1 MLNFLQPC
9 VTGKHVSLQVYA
21 SQLLGAQHM
30 DIHWVEKKNKQKNCF
45 WKNHSYHQF
54 SGLLNRNSPWKRL
67 QFRRSS
73 NSEPCWTTPF
83 SKNFFYAFL
92 DLPHLCTAFQI
103 PSYTDLKSKDEA
115 ISLPLQKP
123 GKRIEFLC
131 GIWQDC
137 LCVKSHTAVPKQ
149 FGSGLSLEQEALH
162 MGLLVLSVRAMLL

>member
-1 MLNFLQPC
+1 MCCWQACFS
-9 VTGKHVSLQVYA
+9 TGH
-21 SQLLGAQHM
+21 LLGAQYMGTHS
-30 DIHWVEKKNKQKNCF
+30 VEKNKNKQNLLK
-45 WKNHSYHQF
+45 KNHSYHQF
-54 SGLLNRNSPWKRL
+54 SSLLNKNSPWERL
-67 QFRRSS
+67 QFRSSS
-73 NSEPCWTTPF
+73 NSEPCWTSPF
-83 SKNFFYAFL
+83 SKIFFSAFL

-103 PSYTDLKSKDEA
+103 PSYTDLKTKDEA